1 MQITR
6 RRFILLF
13 VLTCAIVFIFLPFN
27 LTMAPSRNFTITNT
41 KGTPIPCLIVR
52 QHWDQYSLDVRGQE
66 DFVHFSNNDVKLP
79 KRELRTTVFS
89 LVKGAIKQI
98 CELGLHAGFGSFES
112 IGIFAKGYQ
121 HRWLHAGRGLDKN
134 IVLLAKGESSQI
146 TSKSDKFDEYLIKKC
161 RELKPG
167 IKVGRLTENFW
178 LPEIESY
185 EDGMIWISFG
195 IGNKNRQISAKV
207 NPKDNAVLELRC
219 EEGEAS
225 QWVVDRN

>member
-6 RRFILLF
+6 KRF
-13 VLTCAIVFIFLPFN
+13 VLPFVLICAIASIFLPFN

-41 KGTPIPCLIVR
+41 NGTPIPCVIVR

-66 DFVHFSNNDVKLP
+66 DFVFFSDNNVTLP

-98 CELGLHAGFGSFES
+98 CELGLHAGFGSYEG

-121 HRWLHAGRGLDKN
+121 HRSLYNGRGLHKN
-134 IVLLAKGESSQI
+134 IVILPKGESPQI
-146 TSKSDKFDEYLIKKC
+146 AFKSDKFDEYLIEKC

-178 LPEIESY
+178 LPTIESY
-185 EDGMIWISFG
+185 EDGMVWISFG
-195 IGNKNRQISAKV
+195 IGNRRRQISAKV